1 MSALVTLQ
9 YEGSPFLFRDDG
21 WFNATLAA
29 KKYGKRPARWL
40 DLDETKEYISALDTI
55 ANDGQNGIWVKTR
68 RGNNGGSWLHPKLAV
83 RYAQWLDA
91 RFAVWCDMQID
102 AILRHEILVTADDNE
117 ISTVRDRTPL
127 LLAAVH
133 ALHRHGTSLPSTYR
147 GFNKAAG
154 SKRFQLMT
162 LGQVRAVTPIAK
174 RIVDKSDT
182 HADWAALAIPDGTQ
196 NRLTGF

>member
-1 MSALVTLQ
+1 MNALVTLQ
-9 YEGSPFLFRDDG
+9 YEGSPFVFRDDG

-29 KKYGKRPARWL
+29 KKYGKLPKDWL
-40 DLDETKEYISALDTI
+40 KLDETQEYIAAL
-55 ANDGQNGIWVKTR
+55 NRVSNGSQDPIWFRTK
-68 RGNNGGSWLHPKLAV
+68 RGNNGGTWLHPKLAV
-83 RYAQWLDA
+83 RFAQWLDIN
-91 RFAVWCDMQID
+91 FAVWCDMQID
-102 AILRHEILVTADDNE
+102 AILRQEISVTADNDE

-154 SKRFQLMT
+154 SKRFRLMT
-162 LGQVRAVTPIAK
+162 LGQVRAVTPIAR
-174 RIVDKSDT
+174 RIVEKSDT
-182 HADWAALAIPDGTQ
+182 QADWAALAIPDGTQ